1 MYFTLSVFILHISK
15 IIMFAKHIHVT
26 SLKFVC
32 TMISLELYSTF
43 VSFGTSLIACRCSV
57 DIIWN
62 LKVYMLQCK
71 FWKKNGFWFDLNWFT
86 HLKMKCLISFQL
98 IHITYKKKYRNN
110 REKITVTKIE
120 FIFYLLVDTLIFLKA
135 FRSWLDTCS

>member
-1 MYFTLSVFILHISK
+1 MYFTLSVLILHISK
-15 IIMFAKHIHVT
+15 IIMFAKHIT

-57 DIIWN
+57 DII
-62 LKVYMLQCK
+62 LEFEVYMLQCK
-71 FWKKNGFWFDLNWFT
+71 FWKNGFWFDLN
-86 HLKMKCLISFQL
+86 LKMKCLISFQL